1 MKFLLIINKKFKNM
15 KIFLKLF
22 LSCFFAT
29 VLISLIS
36 GTITYSIASD
46 IILNKAVMQ
55 TEETVKQV
63 SENYDSFMELIYN
76 KIEYLAFNPTLQE
89 ELLNSSPDE
98 ENGYYSGTRKIKRLM
113 VQMFNSIYMKDMEI
127 YGNNGKEYFCSV
139 EYQAPNLPN
148 IEGLKQTARKN
159 MGAIVCVNDI
169 DSSGCLQVLKEI
181 KDILSMESLGIFRS
195 SIRLSALKRIQ
206 QNVDFAS
213 SGEILL
219 LDADNRVILGKDSEL
234 TDALTRQAGKLF
246 RNWDDSFRY
255 EINGNPYQI
264 VYYVSEYTG
273 WKTIGILPDREITKA
288 VLPLNYG
295 VAGSVITGLM
305 FSILLSAIMSYFFT
319 RPINN
324 TVGALKKF
332 SKGDFSV
339 RLENERLDEF
349 GEMNQVFNSTIQ
361 KIETLLDEVSHYRVL
376 NKEMEFKTLQAQI
389 NPHFLNNALDTI
401 NWLAHKE
408 GREEICDMISAVSNL
423 LRISISN
430 NEALFTVEKEL
441 RYVKDYLYIQK
452 TRYHDRFE
460 SIFDIDP
467 SIEQQ
472 MIPKLTIQ
480 PLVENAIVHS
490 VEISREKTVLK
501 IEGYREEKD
510 VIIKIEDTGVGM
522 YRKTL
527 QTLLSPPASDEGQNS
542 VSTSHTRLGIYAVH
556 QRLKYLYGED
566 YGLTIDSEPGEG
578 TCITIRIP
586 FQENMEDVYARAET
600 LADRRSDN
608 GTQSTDT

>member
-1 MKFLLIINKKFKNM
+1 MKILLTINKKLKNM
-15 KIFLKLF
+15 KIFSKLF

-46 IILNKAVMQ
+46 IILKKAVKQ

-63 SENYDSFMELIYN
+63 SVNYDSFMKLIYN
-76 KIEYLAFNPTLQE
+76 NIEYLAFNPTLQE
-89 ELLNSSPDE
+89 GLIHGSTEE
-98 ENGYYSGTRKIKRLM
+98 ENSYYSGPRKIKRLM

-127 YGNNGKEYFCSV
+127 YGNDGAEYFCSV

-148 IEGLKQTARKN
+148 IEELKQIARNN

-169 DSSGCLQVLKEI
+169 ASSGCLQVLKQI
-181 KDILSMESLGIFRS
+181 KDTLSMEPLGIFRS
-195 SIRLSALKRIQ
+195 SIRLSALSRIQ

-213 SGEILL
+213 SGKILL
-219 LDADNRVILGKDSEL
+219 LDADNRVILGNDPEL
-234 TDALTRQAGKLF
+234 TDALTGKAGDLF
-246 RNWDDSFRY
+246 KNWNDSFRY
-255 EINGNPYQI
+255 EIGGNPYQI

-273 WKTIGILPDREITKA
+273 WKTIGILPNREITKA

-295 VAGSVITGLM
+295 VAGSVTIGLLL
-305 FSILLSAIMSYFFT
+305 SIFLSAIMSYFFT

-349 GEMNQVFNSTIQ
+349 GEMNKVFNSTIQ
-361 KIETLLDEVSHYRVL
+361 KVETLLDEISHYRVL

-389 NPHFLNNALDTI
+389 NPHFLYNALDTI
-401 NWLAHKE
+401 NWMAHKE
-408 GREEICDMISAVSNL
+408 GRMEICDMINAVSNL

-430 NEALFTVEKEL
+430 NEAIFTIEKEL

-452 TRYHDRFE
+452 TRYRDRFE
-460 SIFDIDP
+460 AVFDMDP
-467 SIEQQ
+467 AIEQQ

-490 VEISREKTVLK
+490 IEVSNEKTVLI

-510 VIIKIEDTGVGM
+510 VIIKVEDTGIGM
-522 YRKTL
+522 PQNIL
-527 QTLLSPPASDEGQNS
+527 QTLLEPPAKEVDRNN
-542 VSTSHTRLGIYAVH
+542 VSNAHTKLGVYAVH
-556 QRLKYLYGED
+556 QRLRYLYGED
-566 YGLTIDSEPGEG
+566 YGLTIQSEPGEG

-586 FQENMEDVYARAET
+586 FQENMTAVYARAET
-600 LADRRSDN
+600 LAEKRSDN
-608 GTQSTDT
+608 GTESTDT

>member
-15 KIFLKLF
+15 KIFSKLF

-46 IILNKAVMQ
+46 IILKKAVMQ

-63 SENYDSFMELIYN
+63 SENYDSFMELMYN

-89 ELLNSSPDE
+89 ELLYGSPDE

-127 YGNNGKEYFCSV
+127 YGNDGKEYFCSV
-139 EYQAPNLPN
+139 EYQAPDLPN
-148 IEGLKQTARKN
+148 IEELKQTAREN

-213 SGEILL
+213 SGNILL

-234 TDALTRQAGKLF
+234 TEALTQKADELF

-295 VAGSVITGLM
+295 VAGSVITGLLL
-305 FSILLSAIMSYFFT
+305 SILFSAIMSYFFT

-332 SKGDFSV
+332 SRGDFSV
-339 RLENERLDEF
+339 RLENERMDEF

-361 KIETLLDEVSHYRVL
+361 KIETLLGEVSHYRVL
-376 NKEMEFKTLQAQI
+376 NKEMEFKALQAQI

-401 NWLAHKE
+401 NWMAHKE

-430 NEALFTVEKEL
+430 NEVLFTIEKEL

-452 TRYHDRFE
+452 TRYRDRFE
-460 SIFDIDP
+460 SVFNIDP
-467 SIEQQ
+467 AIEQQ

-490 VEISREKTVLK
+490 VEVSSENTVLK
-501 IEGYREEKD
+501 IEGYREGKD
-510 VIIKIEDTGVGM
+510 VIIKVEDTGIGM
-522 YRKTL
+522 SRKTL
-527 QTLLSPPASDEGQNS
+527 QALLKPPSSEEGQSN
-542 VSTSHTRLGIYAVH
+542 VSTAHSRLGIYAVH

-566 YGLTIDSEPGEG
+566 YGLAIQSEPGEG
-578 TCITIRIP
+578 TCIIIRIP
-586 FQENMEDVYARAET
+586 FQENMEAVYARAET
-600 LADRRSDN
+600 LADRRSDD
-608 GTQSTDT
+608 GTESNDT